1 MGAKLEYMSIRK
13 EIPKALASYD
23 PLIEDEFIM
32 RVPRKDKYDEK
43 EMKKKVKKT
52 EKEAMRELK
61 KDTMFI

>member
-43 EMKKKVKKT
+43 EMKS
-52 EKEAMRELK
+52 
-61 KDTMFI
+61 